1 MAQSATNPRT
11 VRFGIFEL
19 DLDAR
24 ELRKSGVRI
33 KLQEQPFQILAM
45 LLERPGVI
53 VTREEL
59 QKKLWPGDTFV
70 DFDLSLNSAV
80 KKLRQ
85 ALSDDS
91 ENPRFVETLYRRG
104 YRFVAPVNGHS
115 DADQIS
121 LVESGL
127 ASAAPA
133 PPAPMAAS
141 RPAIWRRDFVFYLGI
156 PLVFIVAAILVLR
169 LIPSPQPTVL

>member
-1 MAQSATNPRT
+1 MAQPATNPRT
-11 VRFGIFEL
+11 VRFGLFEL
-19 DLDAR
+19 DLEAR

-59 QKKLWPGDTFV
+59 QQQLWSGDTFV

-104 YRFVAPVNGHS
+104 YRFIAPVNGHS
-115 DADQIS
+115 DTGQIQ
-121 LVESGL
+121 LVESGA
-127 ASAAPA
+127 ASATPA
-133 PPAPMAAS
+133 PPPPIAAS
-141 RPAIWRRDFVFYLGI
+141 S
-156 PLVFIVAAILVLR
+156 
-169 LIPSPQPTVL
+169 PS

>member
-1 MAQSATNPRT
+1 MAQPTTNPR
-11 VRFGIFEL
+11 VVQFGLFEL

-33 KLQEQPFQILAM
+33 KLHEQPFVILAM
-45 LLERPGVI
+45 LVARPGTL

-59 QKKLWPGDTFV
+59 RNKLWPGNTVV

-85 ALSDDS
+85 ALNDDS

-104 YRFVAPVNGHS
+104 YRFICPITSTDSKGEVTAARVPTSAGRGGVAS
-115 DADQIS
+115 DSGADIT
-121 LVESGL
+121 SGSK
-127 ASAAPA
+127 ASA
-133 PPAPMAAS
+133 
-141 RPAIWRRDFVFYLGI
+141 IDLRRL
-156 PLVFIVAAILVLR
+156 LR
-169 LIPSPQPTVL
+169 LAAE